1 MEVTTLDGLYVV
13 EPTTGQ
19 VTFTPRDGF
28 TGQATIPYIIHD
40 GMGMLANAN
49 LIITVEDNAVVPKP
63 KKKTGLAN
71 TGGQRPDVLLLLG
84 ILAMVAAGGLRRKAV
99 KSAA

>member
-1 MEVTTLDGLYVV
+1 
-13 EPTTGQ
+13 
-19 VTFTPRDGF
+19 
-28 TGQATIPYIIHD
+28 
-40 GMGMLANAN
+40 

-84 ILAMVAAGGLRRKAV
+84 ILAMVAAGGLRVASRKR
-99 KSAA
+99 